1 MGSQFLLRYCR
12 GRHGC
17 LEKSVN
23 PSFPYYK
30 FQQAKHLSLRN
41 YIEISEFDNEEISGN
56 VKEAD
61 YQNEIQKC
69 SSHLKTLFQHL
80 SDKVFKIRGACFD
93 ASPAF
98 YLWRCLRSQAN
109 SMVCT
114 QTFIWNTDWIY
125 FLPCNWRRNREKTF
139 AIRQLS
145 VVTLIIHSG
154 YLFWVR
160 FCFASK
166 TSVNRNSFGI
176 LLVSSQSDR
185 SFGKHEYLTFSH
197 MRESDILL
205 WIWPFELPNRFIDVI
220 NWDILIF
227 ENR

>member
-69 SSHLKTLFQHL
+69 SSHLKTSFQHL
-80 SDKVFKIRGACFD
+80 SDKVFKIRVACFD

-98 YLWRCLRSQAN
+98 YLWRCLRFQAN
-109 SMVCT
+109 SMVCI

-166 TSVNRNSFGI
+166 TSVNRKLFWHFISFFTKRPIFRQTWIFDFFAYERAIYCCGFDLLNS
-176 LLVSSQSDR
+176 Q
-185 SFGKHEYLTFSH
+185 
-197 MRESDILL
+197 
-205 WIWPFELPNRFIDVI
+205 ID
-220 NWDILIF
+220 LSML
-227 ENR
+227 